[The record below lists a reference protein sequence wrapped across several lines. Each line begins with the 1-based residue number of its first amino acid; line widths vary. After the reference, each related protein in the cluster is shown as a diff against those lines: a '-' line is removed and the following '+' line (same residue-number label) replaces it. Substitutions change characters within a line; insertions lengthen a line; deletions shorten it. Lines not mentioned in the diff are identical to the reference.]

1 MIVSVI
7 SAIFILVGIV
17 FFAGAAIGI
26 IRFPDFYTRTHAA
39 GKGDTLSSLLVIT
52 GFALYQLNGFESF
65 SEDWPILLVISNCS
79 VSAFLFFLQ
88 VQQPLTR

>member
-65 SEDWPILLVISNCS
+65 SEDWPILLVILKLLG
-79 VSAFLFFLQ
+79 VSIFILF
-88 VQQPLTR
+88 TN